1 MMQMTARR
9 HAESTR
15 WRCPI
20 LALLLGLTFAGC
32 GPSADETTATYRPEE
47 VRAVL
52 SEPAQVDGAEQY
64 RTATPRQHGWTIAL
78 ATFTLEGHRA
88 TAEAT
93 QRTLRDD
100 HGLVE
105 TWIESQ
111 AEHSV
116 LYYGDY
122 GSRTDARLESDLARL
137 KALEI
142 GGRRPFLTAFLIPPT
157 HEASGSSNPSHNLL
171 RASRRY
177 PAGTRLYTLQVG
189 IYEDRDR
196 QLAMRKAEE
205 AVEVYRAQGDQA
217 FYYHG
222 PHRSSVTIGIFTDQ
236 QVQLDQPGMGMV
248 IRQLRERHPHCAVNG
263 KVVNYV
269 QRFEHATTN
278 LGPRKSELVLVPTQ

>member
-1 MMQMTARR
+1 M
-9 HAESTR
+9 
-15 WRCPI
+15 
-20 LALLLGLTFAGC
+20 LALVLGLGISGC
-32 GPSADETTATYRPEE
+32 GPSTDDSTTAYRPEE

-52 SEPAQVDGAEQY
+52 SQPAQVDGAEQY
-64 RTATPRQHGWTIAL
+64 GTATPRQHGWTIAL

-93 QRTLRDD
+93 QRTLRDQHD
-100 HGLVE
+100 VVE
-105 TWIESQ
+105 TWIESK
-111 AEHSV
+111 ADHSV

-122 GSRTDARLESDLARL
+122 GSRTDARLQADLAKL
-137 KALEI
+137 KSLEI

-157 HEASGSSNPSHNLL
+157 HQASGSSNPSYDLL
-171 RASRRY
+171 QARRRY
-177 PAGTRLYTLQVG
+177 PRGTRLYTLQVG

-205 AVEVYRAQGDQA
+205 AAEVYRDQGDTA

-222 PHRSSVTIGIFTDQ
+222 PHRSSVTIGIFTDE
-236 QVQLDQPGMGMV
+236 QVQLDQPGMGML

-263 KVVNYV
+263 QVVNYIR
-269 QRFEHATTN
+269 RFESERKD